1 MSHVAAIQLNS
12 GPNIQANM
20 LVVGDLLK
28 EISKTNAKIVVLP
41 ENFALMP
48 ENDKE
53 FLEHSESQ
61 GNGVIQN
68 LISDYCKQY
77 KLWVVAGTIPIKT
90 DNAHKV
96 RAATFIF
103 NDVGDIVCRYDKIH
117 LFDVRLPDSDESYN
131 ESEIFEFGDKIQVIE
146 TPIGITGLGC
156 CYDLRFPEL
165 FRQQHL
171 DDVETIILP
180 AAFTEQTGKVHWDTL
195 VKARAIENL
204 SYVITSCQDG
214 YHISGRKTHG
224 NTMIVN
230 PWGQIVSKIESGN
243 GFILSEIN
251 RKQLHSIREKFP
263 VLNHMRLLKK

>member
-48 ENDKE
+48 ENDRE

-61 GNGVIQN
+61 GNGIIQN

-165 FRQQHL
+165 FRQ
-171 DDVETIILP
+171 
-180 AAFTEQTGKVHWDTL
+180 
-195 VKARAIENL
+195 
-204 SYVITSCQDG
+204 
-214 YHISGRKTHG
+214 
-224 NTMIVN
+224 
-230 PWGQIVSKIESGN
+230 
-243 GFILSEIN
+243 
-251 RKQLHSIREKFP
+251 
-263 VLNHMRLLKK
+263 

>member
-61 GNGVIQN
+61 GNGIIQN

-103 NDVGDIVCRYDKIH
+103 NDVGDICLLYT
-117 LFDVRLPDSDESYN
+117 SD
-131 ESEIFEFGDKIQVIE
+131 
-146 TPIGITGLGC
+146 
-156 CYDLRFPEL
+156 
-165 FRQQHL
+165 
-171 DDVETIILP
+171 
-180 AAFTEQTGKVHWDTL
+180 AADE
-195 VKARAIENL
+195 
-204 SYVITSCQDG
+204 
-214 YHISGRKTHG
+214 
-224 NTMIVN
+224 
-230 PWGQIVSKIESGN
+230 
-243 GFILSEIN
+243 
-251 RKQLHSIREKFP
+251 
-263 VLNHMRLLKK
+263 